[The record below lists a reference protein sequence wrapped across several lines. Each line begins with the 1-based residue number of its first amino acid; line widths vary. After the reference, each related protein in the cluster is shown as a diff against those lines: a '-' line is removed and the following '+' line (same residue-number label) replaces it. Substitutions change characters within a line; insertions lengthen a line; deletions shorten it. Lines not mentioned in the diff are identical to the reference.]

1 MTGESFPVACEI
13 FPGNMYDARTFKKAL
28 ATLSRRF
35 KIRRVIFVAD
45 RGMVSEEESFSH

>member
-13 FPGNMYDARTFKKAL
+13 FPGNMYDARTLKKAL